1 MNMPDVFLFCCF
13 LGFFGM
19 FLRSHEPQSKIVKKD
34 ISKGLVSEELRTEK
48 QKIISQQTQRQREI
62 IQPFENK

>member
-1 MNMPDVFLFCCF
+1 MNMPDVFLFCW
-13 LGFFGM
+13 GFFGM
-19 FLRSHEPQSKIVKKD
+19 FLTSYEPQSKILKKD
-34 ISKGLVSEELRTEK
+34 ISKGLLSEELRIEK

>member
-1 MNMPDVFLFCCF
+1 MFFCF
-13 LGFFGM
+13 VGGFFGM

-34 ISKGLVSEELRTEK
+34 ISKGLLSEELRIEK

-62 IQPFENK
+62 IQPFEN

>member
-1 MNMPDVFLFCCF
+1 MNMPDVFLFCWV
-13 LGFFGM
+13 FFGM
-19 FLRSHEPQSKIVKKD
+19 FLRSYEPQSKIVKKD
-34 ISKGLVSEELRTEK
+34 ISKGLLSEELRTEK

>member
-1 MNMPDVFLFCCF
+1 MNMPDVFLFCW
-13 LGFFGM
+13 GFFGM
-19 FLRSHEPQSKIVKKD
+19 LLRSYEPQSKIVKKD
-34 ISKGLVSEELRTEK
+34 ISKGLLSEELRTEK

>member
-1 MNMPDVFLFCCF
+1 MFFCFVGVFSVCF
-13 LGFFGM
+13 
-19 FLRSHEPQSKIVKKD
+19 SEATSKIVKKD
-34 ISKGLVSEELRTEK
+34 ISKGLLSEELRIEK

>member
-1 MNMPDVFLFCCF
+1 MFFC
-13 LGFFGM
+13 FFGM
-19 FLRSHEPQSKIVKKD
+19 FLRSYEPQSKIVKKD
-34 ISKGLVSEELRTEK
+34 ISKGLLSEELRTEK

>member
-1 MNMPDVFLFCCF
+1 MNMPDVFLFCWE
-13 LGFFGM
+13 GGFGM

-34 ISKGLVSEELRTEK
+34 ISKGLLSEELRTGK

>member
-1 MNMPDVFLFCCF
+1 
-13 LGFFGM
+13 M
-19 FLRSHEPQSKIVKKD
+19 FLTSYEPQSKILKKD
-34 ISKGLVSEELRTEK
+34 ISKGLLSEELRIEK

>member
-1 MNMPDVFLFCCF
+1 MNMPDVFLFCW
-13 LGFFGM
+13 GFFGM
-19 FLRSHEPQSKIVKKD
+19 FLRSYEPQSKIVKD
-34 ISKGLVSEELRTEK
+34 ISKGLLSEELRTEK